1 VIVLT
6 AAVGR
11 LLRELAGRIAVPS
24 IRHCLRLR
32 LRRHGAIMRAVPV
45 RRLPYRWRTPA
56 HTAKPISRI
65 GLVVTRGAITLDC
78 GHGAVADLI
87 KYMLSDQA
95 GNGNGDDFLIIGL
108 ALAGASTRVVTDS
121 PQAGPYNAA
130 QASVIRVA
138 LFGTSGRSHR
148 PQR

>member
-1 VIVLT
+1 
-6 AAVGR
+6 
-11 LLRELAGRIAVPS
+11 
-24 IRHCLRLR
+24 
-32 LRRHGAIMRAVPV
+32 
-45 RRLPYRWRTPA
+45 
-56 HTAKPISRI
+56 
-65 GLVVTRGAITLDC
+65 
-78 GHGAVADLI
+78 
-87 KYMLSDQA
+87 MLSDQA